1 MILSETRVTVQRAIT
16 VLAKDKARFYFA
28 VLLCFFGGLV
38 ELVGVGTLYPFL
50 ALLSK
55 PNLIETNVFLQF
67 LYSTL
72 QFESVS
78 QFLFW
83 SGLLALL
90 AVFSASLFMYLKIAF
105 IIRFCIG
112 QTARISV
119 RLLDAYLRKPMLFHV
134 ESNSGELSKDV
145 IGQSD
150 QFTNGILIS
159 VMTILGDGVILLVL
173 TGVILAVDLRAG
185 LVVITMLGLV
195 LSTTLVLTRN
205 KVQEL
210 GQKSDAA
217 NGARFVFCVGA
228 LQSAKEIKIASKEE
242 FFGGL
247 FRSHAE
253 EFGLCYANVSVLQIL
268 PQSIMQFVAAGAV
281 ICIALYYI
289 ATGAELTSIMPMLSI
304 YAVAGYRLMPS
315 FNRLSVAISQLQQFR
330 PAINNISEVLNEQ
343 VKNISA
349 EGDGW
354 ESPVECAAIEFHKV
368 EFSYPKSARA
378 VFKDLDLTIEGNS
391 FVCIVGASG
400 SGKTTLVD
408 LLLGLLSADNGEI
421 VINGKSMQQAG
432 ELSWRKLF
440 GYVPQFVYIVDG
452 TISENIAFG
461 VPEVDVD
468 REKLQRIVK
477 LCHLEDF
484 INNQVNGLDSDVGE
498 QGCKLSG
505 GQRQRVGIARALYSD
520 PPILILDESTSSLDG
535 ISEKWIIETLN
546 ELKLSKTVISVAHRS
561 SLVRN
566 CDRVIFISHGDAVAD
581 GSYQDLCTNSPQ
593 FSELMSELKNGEGR

>member
-1 MILSETRVTVQRAIT
+1 MIFAETRDTIRRAIR
-16 VLAKDKARFYFA
+16 VLSKDKTRFYFA
-28 VLLCFFGGLV
+28 VLLCFLGGIV

-55 PNLIETNVFLQF
+55 PTLIETNVILQF
-67 LYSTL
+67 LYTSL
-72 QFESVS
+72 QFENINN
-78 QFLFW
+78 FLFC
-83 SGLLALL
+83 SGLLALF
-90 AVFSASLFMYLKIAF
+90 AVFFASLFMYLKIAY
-105 IIRFCIG
+105 IIRFCVG

-159 VMTILGDGVILLVL
+159 VMTILGDGVIMLVL
-173 TGVILAVDLRAG
+173 TGVVLAVDLQAG
-185 LVVITMLGLV
+185 MVVVTMLGLV
-195 LSTTLVLTRN
+195 LGTTLVLTRN

-228 LQSAKEIKIASKEE
+228 LQSAKEIKTAGKEA

-247 FRSHAE
+247 FRRHAE
-253 EFGLCYANVSVLQIL
+253 EFGRCYANVSVLQIL

-289 ATGAELTSIMPMLSI
+289 AAGTELASIMPMLAI

-315 FNRLSVAISQLQQFR
+315 FNRLSVALSQLQQFR
-330 PAINNISEVLNEQ
+330 PAINNISKVLDEHPTDA
-343 VKNISA
+343 ISTGA
-349 EGDGW
+349 AGW
-354 ESPVECAAIEFHKV
+354 ESPVVCPTIAFHKV
-368 EFSYPKSARA
+368 GFSYPKSEHA
-378 VFKDLDLTIEGNS
+378 VFKDLELTIQGNS
-391 FVCIVGASG
+391 FVCFVGTSG

-408 LLLGLLSADNGEI
+408 LLLGLLSPDNGKI

-432 ELSWRKLF
+432 ERHWRELF
-440 GYVPQFVYIVDG
+440 GYVPQSVYMVDG
-452 TISENIAFG
+452 TIAENIAFG
-461 VPEVDVD
+461 IPEIDVD

-484 INNQVNGLDSDVGE
+484 VDSQPGGLDSNVGE

-505 GQRQRVGIARALYSD
+505 GQRQRVGIARALYRD

-546 ELKLSKTVISVAHRS
+546 ELKQSKTIISIAHRN
-561 SLVRN
+561 SLVRS
-566 CDRVIFISHGDAVAD
+566 CDRIIFISHGEVVAD
-581 GSYQDLCTNSPQ
+581 GAYLDLCNSSPQ
-593 FSELMSELKNGEGR
+593 FAELMSELNGQ